1 MSGALISFAL
11 YDELVPELGS
21 GGCQRSKNSF
31 EVGTPVQ
38 NVFSWAL
45 FVFDTSR
52 LLSIL

>member
-11 YDELVPELGS
+11 YDELVPVLDS
-21 GGCQRSKNSF
+21 GACQPFENSF
-31 EVGTPVQ
+31 EVGTPGQ

-45 FVFDTSR
+45 YVFDTSR